1 MANLDEIKGKVNQAA
16 GELSDDQVQVLKGH
30 IQESIGKGKDSG
42 EDALNDLSRTVNE
55 KIEQFKKENK
65 END

>member
-1 MANLDEIKGKVNQAA
+1 MVNLDEIKGKVNQAA
-16 GELSDDQVQVLKGH
+16 GELSDDQMQVLKGH

-42 EDALNDLSRTVNE
+42 ENALNDLSRTVNE

>member
-30 IQESIGKGKDSG
+30 IQESIGKGKDLG

>member
-16 GELSDDQVQVLKGH
+16 GELSDDQMQVLKGH

-42 EDALNDLSRTVNE
+42 ENALNDLSRTVNE